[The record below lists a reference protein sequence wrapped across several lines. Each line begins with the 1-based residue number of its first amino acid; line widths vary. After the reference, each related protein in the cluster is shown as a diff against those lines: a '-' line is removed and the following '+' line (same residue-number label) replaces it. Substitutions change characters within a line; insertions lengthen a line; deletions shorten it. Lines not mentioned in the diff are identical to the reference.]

1 MVQLPPP
8 SVDMQALLPMPGQRV
23 SRDTSAASAQRL
35 VGSERALLSDAP
47 STGVSMLSLRAGSAP
62 KKGRR

>member
-1 MVQLPPP
+1 MQLPPP

-23 SRDTSAASAQRL
+23 ARGVDVASAQKL

-47 STGVSMLSLRAGSAP
+47 KTGVSMLSLRAGATP
-62 KKGRR
+62 KKRR